1 MKTLNSSFEVK
12 EKIREAIDIVDLVS
26 GYNISLQRKGRVYVG
41 RCPWHD
47 DNRPSLQVNPDRQTY
62 RCWVCNIGG
71 DIFSFVEQIERV
83 DFKEALEILADKA
96 GIPLPKYKLH
106 SSKRFPSASSET
118 STPESN
124 RLLPSF
130 ENGSEQSGYVAKSTL
145 YKSLAWLAEKYHQ
158 YYLTSPE
165 ASEARRYITERGISE
180 ETAKRFKI
188 GYAPYNTY
196 LLLDWIGNSR
206 SRAHTLIKAG
216 VLDIRQNFTLS
227 SLQGNLTREERSAL
241 YDRFHGRVLFPI
253 IDANNRV
260 VAFGGRILP
269 NSPLNSPAKY
279 LNSPITP
286 IFAKSKMF
294 YGLNFARNGIH
305 AKKRAIITEGYTDTI
320 MAHQYGFEETV
331 AVLGTALGSEHVE
344 ILSRFTDKIY
354 LVLDGDAAGQKR
366 ANDVLKFFVAQG
378 VDMSILTLPDNSDPC
393 EFLLAHGKDAF
404 EDQIESHS
412 VPALDHAFQKATE
425 GIDPSNIIETSRAL
439 DSLLSII
446 ALATMRTNRKDDP
459 AQLRLG
465 MILRSLAEKFHLAES
480 EINARLN
487 VHRREPNRVPRTG
500 AEPKEISFPE
510 GVTVPI
516 PQFDD
521 ETPEI
526 LAARFGTLPNDI
538 WKNRSLM
545 PKPIE
550 VEFLTFWWA
559 YPDVFPELSTGV
571 TADDFVSPI
580 SRQIFLLGN
589 DLLNRG
595 VHPVTF
601 AMILRRYDSPKMI
614 SCLDLIAEKGA
625 AKDLS
630 GRLVSEANR
639 KVLMTQILDAFLGRR
654 IDRTKS
660 TRVNDLRG
668 NTLDEESKD
677 KKLLELQQLLKTK
690 QERREE
696 QEKNGLMDEDVPD
709 DPTP

>member
-62 RCWVCNIGG
+62 RCWVCDIGG

-96 GIPLPKYKLH
+96 GIPLPKYNSH
-106 SSKRFPSASSET
+106 SSKSFPSET
-118 STPESN
+118 LTPESAG
-124 RLLPSF
+124 LLPGPVS
-130 ENGSEQSGYVAKSTL
+130 KPTL

-180 ETAKRFKI
+180 ETAKHFKI
-188 GYAPYNTY
+188 GYAPYNSHI
-196 LLLDWIGNSR
+196 LLDWIGNSR

-216 VLDIRQNFTLS
+216 VLDVRQNFTFS
-227 SLQGNLTREERSAL
+227 TRQGNLTREERSAL

-253 IDANNRV
+253 LDTSDRV
-260 VAFGGRILP
+260 IAFGGRILP

-279 LNSPITP
+279 YNSPETP
-286 IFAKSKMF
+286 IFFKSKMF
-294 YGLNFARNGIH
+294 YGLNFARNEIH

-331 AVLGTALGSEHVE
+331 AVLGVALGIEHVK

-354 LVLDGDAAGQKR
+354 LVLDGDAAGQRR
-366 ANDVLKFFVAQG
+366 ANEVLKLFVAQG

-393 EFLLAHGKDAF
+393 EFLLARGKDAF
-404 EDQIESHS
+404 EKQIENHS

-425 GIDPSNIIETSRAL
+425 GIDPSNIVETSRAL

-446 ALATMRTNRKDDP
+446 ALAPLQTNSKNDP

-465 MILRSLAEKFHLAES
+465 MILRNLAEKFHLNEN

-487 VHRREPNRVPRTG
+487 IHRRELNLAPRKATK
-500 AEPKEISFPE
+500 AKETSIPE
-510 GVTVPI
+510 GTTVPI

-526 LAARFGTLPNDI
+526 LAARFGAFPNDI
-538 WKNRSLM
+538 WNNRSLM
-545 PKPIE
+545 PKPLE

-559 YPDVFPELSTGV
+559 YPDVFPELSAGV

-595 VHPVTF
+595 IHPVTF
-601 AMILRRYDSPKMI
+601 SMILRRYDSPKMI

-639 KVLMTQILDAFLGRR
+639 KVLMAQILDAFLSRR
-654 IDRTKS
+654 IERAKS
-660 TRVNDLRG
+660 TRVNDLRRD
-668 NTLDEESKD
+668 TLDEESKD
-677 KKLLELQQLLKTK
+677 KKLLELQQLLKAK
-690 QERREE
+690 QERRAK

-709 DPTP
+709 APAP